1 MNKAKAKQ
9 IARSGKITWGDL
21 QATLRRAHEAGATD
35 ERRGVVNKGL
45 TKAASYNIFVRYAKE
60 HSSDDVVNKH
70 IYSDWIGAQHIIREF
85 GEFWEGWV
93 PEERPKVEPP
103 PPTHQPPVD
112 CPF

>member
-1 MNKAKAKQ
+1 M
-9 IARSGKITWGDL
+9 RL
-21 QATLRRAHEAGATD
+21 QKRRQVRVLGAEVRAAD
-35 ERRGVVNKGL
+35 RRDQHPARRGVVNKGL
-45 TKAASYNIFVRYAKE
+45 TKAASYNIFVGYAKRY
-60 HSSDDVVNKH
+60 SSDVVVNKH

-85 GEFWEGWV
+85 GEFWAGWV